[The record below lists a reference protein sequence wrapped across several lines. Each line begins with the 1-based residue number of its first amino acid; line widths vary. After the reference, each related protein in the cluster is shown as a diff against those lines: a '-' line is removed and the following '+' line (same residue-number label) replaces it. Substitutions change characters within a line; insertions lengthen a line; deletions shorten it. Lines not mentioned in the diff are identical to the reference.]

1 MAVKE
6 QTVTL
11 RERLLRWLYPP
22 TTLSSALHG
31 DRAARRALWH
41 LGLTVEDLRAIDS
54 ARIAR
59 RRAGVK
65 P

>member
-1 MAVKE
+1 M
-6 QTVTL
+6 TL
-11 RERLLRWLYPP
+11 RERVLRWLYPP

-31 DRAARRALWH
+31 DRAARRALW
-41 LGLTVEDLRAIDS
+41 LMGMTVEDLRAIDS

-59 RRAGVK
+59 RRAKVN

>member
-1 MAVKE
+1 M
-6 QTVTL
+6 TL
-11 RERLLRWLYPP
+11 RERVLRWLYPS

-41 LGLTVEDLRAIDS
+41 LGMTVEDLRAIDS

-59 RRAGVK
+59 RRAKVN